1 MLFGGLCREDMQ
13 MSLADKMEQ
22 VSRLVMKSKKYH
34 LLQQLVKIDNEEEL
48 KSFYKKNELSQYL
61 NGGS

>member
-1 MLFGGLCREDMQ
+1 

-34 LLQQLVKIDNEEEL
+34 LLQQLVKIDSEEEL

>member
-1 MLFGGLCREDMQ
+1 
-13 MSLADKMEQ
+13 MSLENKMEQ
-22 VSRLVMKSKKYH
+22 VSKLVIKSKKYY
-34 LLQQLVKIDNEEEL
+34 LLQQLVRIESEEEL